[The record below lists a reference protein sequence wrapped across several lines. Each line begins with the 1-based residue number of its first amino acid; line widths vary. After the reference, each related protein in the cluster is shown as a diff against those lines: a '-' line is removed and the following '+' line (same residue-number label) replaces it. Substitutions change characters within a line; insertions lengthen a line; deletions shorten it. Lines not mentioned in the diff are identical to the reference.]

1 MRITSAFIQTMR
13 LKIHLAFFFGLLC
26 YSQSFLLPV
35 TRNQR
40 DVALQRTFAQKAVLE
55 KEIAL
60 RTYSYKDYNVTYRYK
75 PPAPG
80 HERDAPLLLIHPV
93 GIGLASWFWENL
105 IDAWEYGGPIYA
117 PDLWGC
123 GNVEADDLRHMPSS
137 SFPDRWVEACDIFL
151 SLSVDS
157 SAPRKSV
164 FPFVAKLWTD
174 SSTTNRRRWVVV
186 AQGGLAPIGVR
197 VAHRNPSQISHLILT
212 SPPTWS
218 DMTTAV
224 PRTELQRND
233 QFLRSPVWGSLAFS
247 LLETRWA
254 VSFFSNLFL
263 FASSN
268 IEDTTKWLDCI
279 QDGVGP
285 AQRFAVMA
293 FNAGFCQQVSNEK
306 ELTELPQPTLI
317 LQGDEDKSRN
327 RDEYVQNMKD
337 CKIKTI
343 PGKNVL
349 PWESP
354 ARVCQA
360 IREFILK

>member
-1 MRITSAFIQTMR
+1 MSANMRT
-13 LKIHLAFFFGLLC
+13 HLEFLLAVFFGLLC
-26 YSQSFLLPV
+26 YSQSFLFPV
-35 TRNQR
+35 TRKKLVVQ
-40 DVALQRTFAQKAVLE
+40 QRTSAQKSTIE
-55 KEIAL
+55 KEVAL

-93 GIGLASWFWENL
+93 GIGLSSWFWENFM
-105 IDAWEYGGPIYA
+105 DAWEYGGPVYA

-123 GNVEADDLRHMPSS
+123 GTVSDNDLGQMPSS
-137 SFPDRWVEACDIFL
+137 SFPDRWVEACESML
-151 SLSVDS
+151 SLAVDS
-157 SAPRKSV
+157 GAPKKSL
-164 FPFVAKLWTD
+164 FPFVGKSW
-174 SSTTNRRRWVVV
+174 SSPSTTSRWVVV

-218 DMTTAV
+218 DMTTAI
-224 PRTELQRND
+224 PLNELQRND
-233 QFLRSPVWGSLAFS
+233 QFLRSPVWGSLAFG

-263 FASSN
+263 FASN
-268 IEDTTKWLDCI
+268 HVNDTTKWLDCV
-279 QDGVGP
+279 QAGVGP
-285 AQRFAVMA
+285 AQRYAVMS

-327 RDEYVQNMKD
+327 RHEYVQKMKD
-337 CKIKTI
+337 CRIQTI
-343 PGKNVL
+343 LGKNVL

-354 ARVCQA
+354 DHVCRA
-360 IREFILK
+360 IQDFLDT